1 MYGHRAR
8 IGYTSPPVV
17 TEVFPYE
24 FYRIAP
30 EGVTLAVSTL
40 VMNNITSEELQ
51 ASYDLSVR
59 VATEMGKAGVDLVVL
74 GGVPINLCRGVDKV
88 DDLIKTVEQSAGVPV
103 TTSVTAQLN
112 ALRRL
117 GARKLGVVNLSR
129 ASALEYDYLLKA
141 GYEIVA
147 SDSVPEIPPLNHLG
161 KANSR
166 MSFDV
171 ARELKR
177 AHPELDT
184 LYFPCPHRP
193 TVDAIQDVEG
203 ELNVNVVTA
212 SQAIIW
218 EALRRC
224 AIRDPIPG
232 YGRLF
237 TNLEPD

>member
-1 MYGHRAR
+1 MYGYRAR

-24 FYRIAP
+24 FYRIVP
-30 EGVTLAVSTL
+30 EGVTLALTTL
-40 VMNNITSEELQ
+40 VVNNATPEELEE
-51 ASYDLSVR
+51 SYEISIR
-59 VATEMGKAGVDLVVL
+59 VAQEMGRAGVDLLVL

-88 DDLIKTVEQSAGVPV
+88 DDLIKTVEKRAGVPV

-117 GARKLGVVNLSR
+117 GARRLGVVTTNTS
-129 ASALEYDYLLKA
+129 STMDWQYLEHA
-141 GYEIVA
+141 GYEISA
-147 SDSVPEIPPLNHLG
+147 SIGVPTLPPLNHLG
-161 KANSR
+161 KATSK
-166 MSFDV
+166 MTMDA

-177 AHPELDT
+177 TSQDVDT

-193 TVDAIQDVEG
+193 TVDMIQEVEDD
-203 ELNVNVVTA
+203 LNVNVVTA

-224 AIRDPIPG
+224 GINDPIPG

-237 TNLEPD
+237 RNLKAD

>member
-24 FYRIAP
+24 FYKIVP
-30 EGVTLAVSTL
+30 EGVTLALSTL
-40 VMNNITSEELQ
+40 VMNNMTSQELQ
-51 ASYDLSVR
+51 ESYDLSVR
-59 VATEMGKAGVDLVVL
+59 VAKEMGKAGVNLVVL

-88 DDLIKTVEQSAGVPV
+88 DSLIKTVEQSAGVPV

-117 GARKLGVVNLSR
+117 GARKLGVVNVSMG
-129 ASALEYDYLLKA
+129 SALEYEYLTHA

-147 SDSVPEIPPLNHLG
+147 STNVAALPPLNHLG
-161 KANSR
+161 KATSKIT
-166 MSFDV
+166 MD
-171 ARELKR
+171 AGRELKR
-177 AHPELDT
+177 TSPSVDT

-193 TVDAIQDVEG
+193 TVDAIQEMED
-203 ELNVNVVTA
+203 ELGVNVVTA

-224 AIRDPIPG
+224 GIRDPIPG

-237 TNLEPD
+237 RNLDAD